1 MKGLLFGY
9 LESSMYEYRLTGIR
23 VQRVSILVR
32 AEDNDEALTI
42 AEDSDEWDVDETM
55 PVEDIEILDMTIE
68 EIPRE
73 EEE

>member
-42 AEDSDEWDVDETM
+42 AEDNDEWEVDETM
-55 PVEDIEILDMTIE
+55 PVEDIEILDVTLE

-73 EEE
+73 EDR